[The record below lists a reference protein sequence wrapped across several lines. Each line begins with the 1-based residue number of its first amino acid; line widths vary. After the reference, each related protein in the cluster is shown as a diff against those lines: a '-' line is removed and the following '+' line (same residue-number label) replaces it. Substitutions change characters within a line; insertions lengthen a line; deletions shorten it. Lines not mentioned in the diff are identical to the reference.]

1 MIWAFIRNNIWNENE
16 AGFSRTA
23 WIPSGASLDFEQALL
38 PFHTRALSGRAVGT
52 RGKAKLM
59 KQHRHMG
66 KLQTPARRQA
76 RPPREE
82 EALLLGRAFQKWM
95 CTVGNFLSPNSPGLE
110 DYLVR
115 DMWGGN
121 RVGTEIKLLKI
132 PFKL

>member
-1 MIWAFIRNNIWNENE
+1 MKMRWAFP
-16 AGFSRTA
+16 GLLGSHQ
-23 WIPSGASLDFEQALL
+23 EQVL
-38 PFHTRALSGRAVGT
+38 TLSKPCFLSTPEPYTGRAIGT
-52 RGKAKLM
+52 HGKAKLIT
-59 KQHRHMG
+59 QHRHMG
-66 KLQTPARRQA
+66 KLQTPARRQV

-82 EALLLGRAFQKWM
+82 EALLLDRAFQKWM
-95 CTVGNFLSPNSPGLE
+95 CTVGNFLSPDSPGLE